1 MKLKT
6 LIALAVAGAFAA
18 PLAAQAS
25 ADSDRTLIAQGGAS
39 GGSSMGTGPSG
50 GAATPGGPG
59 QRPSTGEPAAPN
71 ERNAGSAA
79 GASGAAAG
87 SFSALD
93 RNSDGYVSRE
103 EARNAQW
110 SNRFSELDKD
120 NDGRLSPSEYNAM
133 GSGAGV
139 SSSTGGAVT
148 SPGSA
153 GGSTGATTGDAPRGL
168 SPSGMGHTGGAPN
181 ASGAPQ

>member
-25 ADSDRTLIAQGGAS
+25 ADSDRTLIAQGGPS
-39 GGSSMGTGPSG
+39 GASSMGTGPSG

-59 QRPSTGEPAAPN
+59 QRPSAGEPAAPN
-71 ERNAGSAA
+71 ERNTGSAA
-79 GASGAAAG
+79 GASGAAG
-87 SFSALD
+87 SFSAID
-93 RNSDGYVSRE
+93 RNGDGYVSRE

-153 GGSTGATTGDAPRGL
+153 GGSTSATTGDAPRGL